1 MREGLIESKSAREGG
16 FIITPQHGRTRY
28 HIFKQPQ
35 NKRCRKLHVERR
47 ANLQRGDFS
56 KVSAMWLVYKSHLW
70 YLVVIHFWGLFLKKT
85 NKKQPEGLLS
95 VYLRAR
101 LRRGDAELRRGTP
114 LKVAMMAQKSVLGRV
129 LYLNLHPA

>member
-16 FIITPQHGRTRY
+16 FIITPQRGRTRY

-70 YLVVIHFWGLFLKKT
+70 YLVIHFWGVSLLKK
-85 NKKQPEGLLS
+85 KHSQ
-95 VYLRAR
+95 
-101 LRRGDAELRRGTP
+101 
-114 LKVAMMAQKSVLGRV
+114 KVSSQ
-129 LYLNLHPA
+129 YI